1 MTEAGRDEVGAVG
14 EAMGS
19 SSGTL
24 IMRRGFF
31 LMGMAFLVTMT
42 SCATRYD
49 RDHKMIV
56 SARDQKMVVLKKGK
70 KIREYNISTSKF
82 GLGDQK
88 GSYRTPLGRMQ
99 VASKHGGGSAKGT
112 VFKARKPT
120 GEVVKVNSPGR
131 DPIVT
136 RILWLRGLEAK
147 TKNAH
152 PRCIYIHGTPE
163 ERTIGTPASYGC
175 IRMRS
180 KDVIDL
186 YRIVGVGAIVEVV
199 PWPIKYSVAIE
210 RGEMRHPDDVLE
222 TEDLLRPVSGE
233 GRMASSPSRVEAA
246 PGS

>member
-1 MTEAGRDEVGAVG
+1 MHEERMAESGRG
-14 EAMGS
+14 
-19 SSGTL
+19 
-24 IMRRGFF
+24 RRGRRGY
-31 LMGMAFLVTMT
+31 LWCGLAAVVTMT
-42 SCATRYD
+42 SCATGYD

-70 KIREYNISTSKF
+70 KIREYQISTSKF
-82 GLGDQK
+82 GLGDKK
-88 GSYRTPLGRMQ
+88 GSYRTPLGKMQ
-99 VASKHGGGSAKGT
+99 VASKHGGGAAKGT

-136 RILWLRGLEAK
+136 RILWLRGLESK

-186 YRIVGVGAIVEVV
+186 YRIVGVGAVVEVV
-199 PWPIKYSVAIE
+199 PWPLKYSVAME
-210 RGEMRHPDDVLE
+210 RGEMLHPDDVVPE
-222 TEDLLRPVSGE
+222 TDDLLQPVRGE
-233 GRMASSPSRVEAA
+233 GRMAGSPMRGGAV